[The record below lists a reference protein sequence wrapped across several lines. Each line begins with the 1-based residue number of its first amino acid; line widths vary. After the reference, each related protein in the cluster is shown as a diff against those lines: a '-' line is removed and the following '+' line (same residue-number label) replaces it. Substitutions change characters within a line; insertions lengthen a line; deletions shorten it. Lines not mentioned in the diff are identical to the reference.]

1 MFACTAPQRSHSIHT
16 PRCASRPR
24 ARADLTVA
32 RAVEHKPSVVV
43 IGAGVLGLTCA
54 LTLAERDKYDITVIA
69 EKFSPDTT
77 SDVAAAFWYPF
88 LVRPKE
94 RADAWALQSY
104 SWFVELRAREGG
116 ERCGVEM
123 RRCRELLK
131 TADATVP
138 GWASGIEYFA
148 ELSKDDVPASYV
160 GGFEFDVPVVEM
172 PKFLPWLVDAC
183 KSRGVTFERRKL
195 DRVEDAR
202 APLVINCAGLGAR
215 DMFDDDEI
223 VPIRGQVVYIKQDCD
238 VGMFD
243 DSSATDLAYLI
254 PRSDVTVLGG
264 TAQVGSF
271 DIQPSAEDEEDI
283 IRKCQR
289 LWPELDRSLIVGTRV
304 GLRPSRSTVRL
315 ELDDK
320 VYGDT
325 RVVHCVGHGG
335 AGVTLARGSALEVAD
350 IVDRILARAA

>member
-1 MFACTAPQRSHSIHT
+1 M
-16 PRCASRPR
+16 
-24 ARADLTVA
+24 
-32 RAVEHKPSVVV
+32 
-43 IGAGVLGLTCA
+43 LGLTCA
-54 LTLAERDKYDITVIA
+54 LTLAERDEYDITVAA

-88 LVRPKE
+88 LVRPAE
-94 RADAWALQSY
+94 RADAWALESY
-104 SWFVELRAREGG
+104 KWFVELRAREG

-131 TADATVP
+131 TTEGVVAP
-138 GWASGIEYFA
+138 GWAAGIEYFA
-148 ELSKDDVPASYV
+148 VMSKDDVPANYV
-160 GGFEFDVPVVEM
+160 GGFEFDVPVIEM

-183 KSRGVTFERRKL
+183 KARGVTFEMRKI
-195 DRVEDAR
+195 DRVEDVN

-215 DMFDDDEI
+215 QLFNDDEI
-223 VPIRGQVVYIKQDCD
+223 VPIRGQVVYVKQDCD

-264 TAQVGSF
+264 TAQVGSY
-271 DIQPSAEDEEDI
+271 DLNPSAEDEEDI

-289 LWPELDRSLIVGTRV
+289 LWPDLDRNLIVGTRV

-315 ELDDK
+315 ELDDET
-320 VYGDT
+320 YGQT

-335 AGVTLARGSALEVAD
+335 AGVTLARGSALEVAS
-350 IVDRILARAA
+350 IVADLVTSSRAT